1 MSSEGER
8 SDLRRRREQLVQELS
23 QMHWDL
29 GGLTYEMAIRDHF
42 RLEVLLR
49 RSALMQERDMELAE
63 VERKLAALGEPAQ
76 SPPQGTP
83 PSAPPTSGEPRPSP
97 AGASQSA
104 PAGAASAFGPPEK
117 GLVGAARS
125 RLRSLRLPAALVV
138 AFLAFGVLI
147 GHVTRTSTGR
157 PVADRL
163 LLPQTPAPS
172 SSSTGGTPPASEEQ
186 ETPESK
192 GKSEPSKSE
201 SSQNSG
207 TSSSSGS
214 STSSGNSSPSSPSP
228 SNCSSKKLPAIK
240 HVFVVM
246 LSDEPYASSFGPAS
260 SARYLTG
267 TLEKQGALLERYY
280 AVAHE
285 GLADGI
291 ALLSGQGPTEATAAN
306 CPVYE
311 PIAKAQSGSDG
322 QLLGKGCT
330 YPSSTPTLMS
340 QLASKHLH
348 WRAYI
353 EGLGGGGGVASS
365 VGRSASLQACA
376 HPAAGAA
383 DPSASTSAAYETWRN
398 PFVYFSSVLSK
409 GCSSDDVGIG
419 ALSKDLSSASR
430 TPSFSYIA
438 PGPCSDGSPAA
449 CVAGKSAGMGPAD
462 GFLKRVVPKILAS
475 SAYKQNG
482 LLVITSDEAP
492 SSGELADSSSCCG
505 QPTFPNLPAPSSS
518 AAALGASGGGQVGA
532 LLLSPFL
539 KHRGSLVQ
547 DATNHFSL
555 LATIEQ
561 LFGLPK
567 LGYAG
572 LSEVKPFSASLFSGG

>member
-1 MSSEGER
+1 MSAEGER
-8 SDLRRRREQLVQELS
+8 SDLRRRHEQLVQELS

-49 RSALMQERDMELAE
+49 RAALMQERDMELAE
-63 VERKLAALGEPAQ
+63 VERKLAALGESAQ
-76 SPPQGTP
+76 SPPRGAP
-83 PSAPPTSGEPRPSP
+83 PNAPPTSGQP
-97 AGASQSA
+97 QSSSAVA
-104 PAGAASAFGPPEK
+104 PAGAASAFGSPEK
-117 GLVGAARS
+117 GLAGAARS
-125 RLRSLRLPAALVV
+125 RLRSLRLPAALVA

-147 GHVTRTSTGR
+147 GHVTRTSAGR

-163 LLPQTPAPS
+163 LLPQAPAPS
-172 SSSTGGTPPASEEQ
+172 SSSTGGTPPPSEKQ
-186 ETPESK
+186 ETPELE
-192 GKSEPSKSE
+192 GKSEGNSESSKSE
-201 SSQNSG
+201 SGKGSG
-207 TSSSSGS
+207 TSGSSKSSSGS
-214 STSSGNSSPSSPSP
+214 SPSSSSPSSSTG
-228 SNCSSKKLPAIK
+228 SSKKLPAIK

-246 LSDEPYASSFGPAS
+246 LSDEPYASAFGPAS
-260 SARYLTG
+260 TAHYLTG
-267 TLEKQGALLERYY
+267 TLEKQGALFERYY

-311 PIAKAQSGSDG
+311 PIAQPKSGSDG
-322 QLLGKGCT
+322 QVLGKGCT

-340 QLASKHLH
+340 QLTSKRLH
-348 WRAYI
+348 WRAYV

-365 VGRSASLQACA
+365 VGRSAGLQACA

-383 DPSASTSAAYETWRN
+383 DPSASASAVYETWRN

-438 PGPCSDGSPAA
+438 PGPCSDGSPAPCA
-449 CVAGKSAGMGPAD
+449 AGKSSGMGPA
-462 GFLKRVVPKILAS
+462 GSFLKRVVPEILAS

-482 LLVITSDEAP
+482 LLVITSDQAP

-547 DATNHFSL
+547 DTTNHFSL

>member
-1 MSSEGER
+1 MSYEGER

-63 VERKLAALGEPAQ
+63 VERKLAALGEPTGSQ
-76 SPPQGTP
+76 PRPPRNAPPTPGEPQP
-83 PSAPPTSGEPRPSP
+83 PSAGAPSGGQTGE
-97 AGASQSA
+97 Q
-104 PAGAASAFGPPEK
+104 
-117 GLVGAARS
+117 GLVAITKS
-125 RLRSLRLPAALVV
+125 RLSSLRLPATLVV
-138 AFLAFGVLI
+138 AFLGFGVLI
-147 GHVTRTSTGR
+147 GHVTRTDTGK

-172 SSSTGGTPPASEEQ
+172 SSSTGGTAPPSDEQ
-186 ETPESK
+186 ETPESE
-192 GKSEPSKSE
+192 GKSE
-201 SSQNSG
+201 SSKSGSVKGSG

-214 STSSGNSSPSSPSP
+214 SESSGGSSSGGSS
-228 SNCSSKKLPAIK
+228 SSSSSSGGSSRKLPAIK

-260 SARYLTG
+260 SAHYLTG

-306 CPVYE
+306 CPVYG
-311 PIAKAQSGSDG
+311 PIAKARSGPHG
-322 QLLGKGCT
+322 QLLGKGCV
-330 YPSSTPTLMS
+330 YPASTPTLMG
-340 QLASKHLH
+340 QLAGKHLR

-376 HPAAGAA
+376 HPAAGAS
-383 DPSASTSAAYETWRN
+383 DPSASASATYETWRN

-409 GCSSDDVGIG
+409 GCSSHDVGIE
-419 ALSKDLSSASR
+419 ALSGDLSSAAH

-438 PGPCSDGSPAA
+438 PGPCSDGSPTVCA
-449 CVAGKSAGMGPAD
+449 AGKSAGMGPAD
-462 GFLKRVVPKILAS
+462 SFLKRVVPKILAS

-492 SSGELADSSSCCG
+492 ASGELADSSSCCG

-547 DATNHFSL
+547 DAANHFSL
-555 LATIEQ
+555 LATVEQ
-561 LFGLPK
+561 LLGLPK

-572 LSEVKPFSASLFSGG
+572 LSEAKPFSASLFSGG